1 MQRQGEPASHHR
13 VGVTNVSTTA
23 SRVALFHGMAL
34 LTGFAS
40 RARRAS
46 LSWRVKPLAP
56 YTVRLLCSCVRT
68 SSSRSVMPAGRRAST
83 RMSSIIRQSSCHTTT
98 AGGCRPR
105 KTLER
110 ASRCSAYRNMELRK
124 RSRSSTENN
133 KSHTAS
139 TCTALG
145 SVLITDETKASNSH
159 HNTARAAAPCHSPL
173 VCSTR
178 GGASRLNG
186 ARLRYVREGG
196 ESPPAARRRGAAGSI
211 AYISEER

>member
-1 MQRQGEPASHHR
+1 MQRQGEPTSHHL
-13 VGVTNVSTTA
+13 VGVTNVSITA

-68 SSSRSVMPAGRRAST
+68 NSSRSVMPAGRRAST

-124 RSRSSTENN
+124 RSRSSTEN

-145 SVLITDETKASNSH
+145 SALITDGTKASH
-159 HNTARAAAPCHSPL
+159 HNNTAHAAVPCHSPL

-178 GGASRLNG
+178 EWRPLSA
-186 ARLRYVREGG
+186 
-196 ESPPAARRRGAAGSI
+196 
-211 AYISEER
+211 ERSF